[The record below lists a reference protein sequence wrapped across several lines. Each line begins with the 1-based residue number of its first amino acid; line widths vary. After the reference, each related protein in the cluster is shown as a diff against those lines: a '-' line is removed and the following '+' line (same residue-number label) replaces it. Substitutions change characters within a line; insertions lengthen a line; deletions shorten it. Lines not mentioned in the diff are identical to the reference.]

1 MASHDRLLVQ
11 FTLIARVIDVGG
23 TLHADTRSLFFV
35 FFRYEALKTQKY
47 VAHHELLHFLKL
59 KKIIQLF

>member
-1 MASHDRLLVQ
+1 MQTHKK
-11 FTLIARVIDVGG
+11 
-23 TLHADTRSLFFV
+23 FV
-35 FFRYEALKTQKY
+35 FCFFRYEALKTQKY